1 MSVLRA
7 KCPNCGT
14 FTAVAVGPGYEC
26 HSCGSEFGAGLVRV
40 PRAWGAGGEPMAAA
54 ARLPLSWPEVA
65 IVAEESLSEQN
76 LALALA
82 LPERP
87 LVLGGCCCSHVGV
100 IEGLSARFD
109 RLALIWVDAHGDLNT
124 QETSPSGNQ
133 WGMPLRMVLD
143 SGAVRIEDTVLIGSR
158 SLDPPE
164 EEFLRET
171 ELPTGVDDVEAALA
185 DTDAVYVAFDCDA
198 LDPGELASFMPE
210 PNGLTLEE
218 AEALLRSISEQEAVA
233 GVGLTGA
240 TPDTAVEELTRSAA
254 WPRRRA
260 SLDSARRAN
269 LH

>member
-7 KCPNCGT
+7 KCPYCGT
-14 FTAVAVGPGYEC
+14 FTAVAVGPSYEC

-40 PRAWGAGGEPMAAA
+40 PRAWGSGGEPMAAA
-54 ARLPLSWPEVA
+54 ARLPLAWPEVA

-100 IEGLSARFD
+100 IEGLAARFD
-109 RLALIWVDAHGDLNT
+109 RLALVWVDAHGDLNT
-124 QETSPSGNQ
+124 HDSSPSGNQ

-143 SGAVRIEDTVLIGSR
+143 SGGVQVEDTVLIGAR
-158 SLDPPE
+158 NLDPAE
-164 EEFLRET
+164 DEFIAES
-171 ELPTGVDDVEAALA
+171 ELARGVDGVEAALA

-198 LDPGELASFMPE
+198 LDVSELASFMPE
-210 PNGLTLEE
+210 PDGLTLDE
-218 AEALLRSISEQEAVA
+218 AESLLRTVSDHGAVA

-240 TPDTAVEELTRSAA
+240 TPDTAVDELARLVSA
-254 WPRRRA
+254 
-260 SLDSARRAN
+260 LG
-269 LH
+269 L

>member
-26 HSCGSEFGAGLVRV
+26 HSCGREYGAGLLRV
-40 PRAWGAGGEPMAAA
+40 PRAWGSGGEMMAAA
-54 ARLPLSWPEVA
+54 ARLPLAWPEVA
-65 IVAEESLSEQN
+65 TVAEESLSEQN

-87 LVLGGCCCSHVGV
+87 LVLGGCCCAHVGV

-109 RLALIWVDAHGDLNT
+109 RLALVWVDAHGDLNT

-143 SGAVRIEDTVLIGSR
+143 SGAVRIEDTVLIGAR
-158 SLDPPE
+158 NLDPPE
-164 EEFLRET
+164 QEFLLET
-171 ELPTGVDDVEAALA
+171 ELPTGAEAVEDALA

-210 PNGLTLEE
+210 PDGLTLAE
-218 AEALLRSISEQEAVA
+218 AESLLRSVSEQDAIA

-240 TPDTAVEELTRSAA
+240 IPETAAEELARLVAA
-254 WPRRRA
+254 
-260 SLDSARRAN
+260 LG
-269 LH
+269 L